1 MTETSARPA
10 GLWGISALAP
20 FASPP
25 YRYLWLGAVLIM
37 SCQMIQLV
45 AQGWLIYEITD
56 SPTWLGIVSFAR
68 GIPMIVLSLPAGVLV
83 DRLERRGLLIV
94 TQALSA
100 AATAA
105 LAGLIA
111 ARIVEPWHVA
121 LNAFVTGA
129 LIVAIIPAHQA
140 LIPTTV
146 PRSQSGAAVT
156 LASAGQN
163 AGRVLGPA
171 LAGLLVAAFG
181 VAACFFALAAAFTIA
196 LLSTFKLE
204 PRPVAS
210 RAGGSSAVQNLL
222 EGLGYIRRDPTVL
235 GLMTLAALPALL
247 LMPYQQ
253 LLPVFARDI
262 LRAGPEGLGWLMGAA
277 GVGSVVGT
285 VALALAAPRRQG
297 LMLFAAL
304 FAFGTLLVLFAM
316 STWLP
321 ASILLMGLIGMA
333 QAVYMAANYT
343 LLDVLVPDK
352 LRGRVMSAYITTWG
366 LIPIGTLPQGI
377 LVDRF
382 GAPAVEAGA
391 GVVCCAIVALLAAR
405 SPALRRA

>member
-1 MTETSARPA
+1 
-10 GLWGISALAP
+10 
-20 FASPP
+20 
-25 YRYLWLGAVLIM
+25 
-37 SCQMIQLV
+37 
-45 AQGWLIYEITD
+45 
-56 SPTWLGIVSFAR
+56 
-68 GIPMIVLSLPAGVLV
+68 
-83 DRLERRGLLIV
+83 
-94 TQALSA
+94 
-100 AATAA
+100 
-105 LAGLIA
+105 
-111 ARIVEPWHVA
+111 
-121 LNAFVTGA
+121 
-129 LIVAIIPAHQA
+129 
-140 LIPTTV
+140 
-146 PRSQSGAAVT
+146 
-156 LASAGQN
+156 
-163 AGRVLGPA
+163 
-171 LAGLLVAAFG
+171 
-181 VAACFFALAAAFTIA
+181 
-196 LLSTFKLE
+196 
-204 PRPVAS
+204 
-210 RAGGSSAVQNLL
+210 
-222 EGLGYIRRDPTVL
+222 
-235 GLMTLAALPALL
+235 MTLAALPALL

-297 LMLFAAL
+297 LVLFAAL

-333 QAVYMAANYT
+333 QAVYMTANYT

-391 GVVCCAIVALLAAR
+391 GALCCAIVAVLAAR